1 MNKSSFDKLFEV
13 KALHFVWVF
22 LWIIF
27 VLLLSA
33 SFFSVD
39 SWERAVMV
47 TLGKVSESSYSN
59 GVYMKWPLISKVVK
73 YDLRNEKI
81 ELDTAAASKD
91 LQDVSTTMA
100 VNFTLVAKDISKI
113 YSTLGTKSQIKE
125 NIIMPSINEVVKSVF
140 SNFTAEDLV
149 KKRADVS
156 KDIFK
161 KLESK
166 TSAYGI
172 TLIDVNIVNFK
183 FSDSFNNAI
192 ESKVRAEQEALTEKN
207 KLEKTKY
214 MAQQKIEEAKGEAE
228 KIKINAEAIQKQ
240 GWKEYIQL
248 QFIQKWDGKLPT
260 VMWGWNNSMLL
271 DMSKLM

>member
-1 MNKSSFDKLFEV
+1 MRSCDHRSQQ
-13 KALHFVWVF
+13 VF
-22 LWIIF
+22 S
-27 VLLLSA
+27 LL
-33 SFFSVD
+33 
-39 SWERAVMV
+39 
-47 TLGKVSESSYSN
+47 
-59 GVYMKWPLISKVVK
+59 VVH
-73 YDLRNEKI
+73 
-81 ELDTAAASKD
+81 
-91 LQDVSTTMA
+91 
-100 VNFTLVAKDISKI
+100 
-113 YSTLGTKSQIKE
+113 STLGTKSQIKE
-125 NIIMPSINEVVKSVF
+125 NIITPSINEVVKSVF

-161 KLESK
+161 KLENK
-166 TSAYGI
+166 TAAYGI

-183 FSDSFNNAI
+183 FSDSLNNAI

-260 VMWGWNNSMLL
+260 VI
-271 DMSKLM
+271 